1 MTQHHDLTTHC
12 TRDELTFRMES
23 HQPELVVRRLGASI
37 VNYPFEISFRFKA
50 PFAMPRDPIMN
61 LIHENEDPDEV
72 FDPPYLIEDGDDAPA
87 RHPTLER
94 LWRQGTESRR
104 LMEESQSF
112 TIAVAFKI
120 HTNDS
125 VDVMPGMVK
134 APSSSKVT
142 ASKKKAPPP
151 PTTAVIDSS
160 DFKDGQMLDFK
171 VFLYGK
177 SLKEFKDL
185 IGDVCDDY
193 FPGIKKVV
201 LESALAPMLT
211 WNASVGSKK
220 NKLIDYKNYQEFVNN
235 LDKSRSSKGTINIV
249 LQKAQVK
256 EKRNAQASGAVAYI
270 KGTTGPNSIEAE
282 LAAFKEETALAK
294 EESLKVTAAK
304 ELELEAATIY
314 NKHLERALGG
324 DGAVLSAPWD
334 PNYLYCFSQR
344 CAFIWAKC
352 IRDGYTTRAI
362 PPNTREYKREMA
374 KNAVKHPDT
383 NVDNRVKNRYPVASP
398 NLRSSTSK
406 NENRRTFFANRPAED
421 VKVKV
426 EPLSPSDSKRKLKR
440 TPSLLTSGTVKKKI
454 KQESPTAN
462 TPDNVISLL
471 TSEDPPESSMGHVSD
486 SDVETEVTH
495 STLLDDF
502 LDECEI
508 PRNDVST
515 CTILRNANVSS
526 WTDLVPSLQMT
537 VNVLTGHGLSFD
549 IARRLLDAAQEAD
562 AEMKKATTSK

>member
-1 MTQHHDLTTHC
+1 
-12 TRDELTFRMES
+12 
-23 HQPELVVRRLGASI
+23 
-37 VNYPFEISFRFKA
+37 
-50 PFAMPRDPIMN
+50 MPCDPIMN

-72 FDPPYLIEDGDDAPA
+72 FDPPYLIEDGDNAPA

-185 IGDVCDDY
+185 IGDVCDNY

-235 LDKSRSSKGTINIV
+235 LDKSCSSKGTINIV

-270 KGTTGPNSIEAE
+270 KGTTGPNSIEAK

-294 EESLKVTAAK
+294 EESL
-304 ELELEAATIY
+304 
-314 NKHLERALGG
+314 
-324 DGAVLSAPWD
+324 
-334 PNYLYCFSQR
+334 
-344 CAFIWAKC
+344 
-352 IRDGYTTRAI
+352 RDSYTTRAI

-374 KNAVKHPDT
+374 KNAVEHPDT
-383 NVDNRVKNRYPVASP
+383 TVDNRVKKCYPVASP

-426 EPLSPSDSKRKLKR
+426 EPLSPSDSKRKLEH

-471 TSEDPPESSMGHVSD
+471 TSEDPPKSSMGHVSD

-495 STLLDDF
+495 STLLDNF

>member
-1 MTQHHDLTTHC
+1 
-12 TRDELTFRMES
+12 
-23 HQPELVVRRLGASI
+23 
-37 VNYPFEISFRFKA
+37 
-50 PFAMPRDPIMN
+50 MPRDPIMN

-72 FDPPYLIEDGDDAPA
+72 FDPPYSISDGDDAPA

-120 HTNDS
+120 HMNDS

-177 SLKEFKDL
+177 SLNEFKDL

-256 EKRNAQASGAVAYI
+256 EKRNARASGAVAYI

-314 NKHLERALGG
+314 NEHLERALGG
-324 DGAVLSAPWD
+324 DGAVLLAPWD
-334 PNYLYCFSQR
+334 PNYLYRFSQL

-352 IRDGYTTRAI
+352 IR
-362 PPNTREYKREMA
+362 EMA
-374 KNAVKHPDT
+374 KNAVEHPDT
-383 NVDNRVKNRYPVASP
+383 NVDNRVKKRHPVASP

-406 NENRRTFFANRPAED
+406 KENRHTFFANRPAEE

-426 EPLSPSDSKRKLKR
+426 EPLSPSDSKRKLER

-454 KQESPTAN
+454 KQESPTGN
-462 TPDNVISLL
+462 TPDKVISLL
-471 TSEDPPESSMGHVSD
+471 TSEDPPKSSMGHVSD

-502 LDECEI
+502 LDKCEI

-515 CTILRNANVSS
+515 RTILRNANVSS
-526 WTDLVPSLQMT
+526 WNNLVPSVQRT
-537 VNVLTGHGLSFD
+537 VNVLTEHGLSLD
-549 IARRLLDAAQEAD
+549 IARRLLDAAQEDD